1 MQRVH
6 WSEVRLFN
14 IPPSLE
20 MLNSSGEV
28 RELNC
33 LLKSESP
40 RTNYAKTR
48 LVTFDKDYVIYRLKY
63 LFKPFVGVIEVEA
76 LLALAQSAIGG

>member
-1 MQRVH
+1 MQQVH

-14 IPPSLE
+14 ISPSLE
-20 MLNSSGEV
+20 MLNGSGEV
-28 RELNC
+28 RQLNC

-63 LFKPFVGVIEVEA
+63 LFKPFIGVVETETLLELATSA
-76 LLALAQSAIGG
+76 LGE

>member
-1 MQRVH
+1 
-6 WSEVRLFN
+6 
-14 IPPSLE
+14 
-20 MLNSSGEV
+20 MLNGSGEV

-48 LVTFDKDYVIYRLKY
+48 LVVFDKDYVIYRLKY
-63 LFKPFVGVIEVEA
+63 LFKPFIGSVKTETLLELATSA
-76 LLALAQSAIGG
+76 LGE